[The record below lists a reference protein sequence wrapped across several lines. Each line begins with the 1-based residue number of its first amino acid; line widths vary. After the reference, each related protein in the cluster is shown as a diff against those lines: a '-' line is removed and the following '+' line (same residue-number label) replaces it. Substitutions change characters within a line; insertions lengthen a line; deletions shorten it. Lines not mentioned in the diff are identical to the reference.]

1 MTDISAENVR
11 LLREKTGAG
20 MMDCKK
26 ALAAVGGDMEKAI
39 DHLRKE
45 GVVKAAKKAGR
56 ATSEGLIVV
65 STSPDRK
72 VAAILEVNCETD
84 FVARTD
90 QFQNFINALGEI
102 IVKNK
107 PADVDALLAQKMG
120 DVTVQEALSQ
130 LVAKIGENMT
140 IRRFRIVQ
148 AGAGETL
155 AAYLHAGAKIGSVI
169 RVKGAADEALV
180 RDVAMH
186 AAAMSPRFLDK
197 TQVPTDV
204 LNREKDVLKASP
216 ELNGKPDNI
225 VEKIL
230 SGKLNRFYSENCL
243 TDQPFIKDTS
253 GKKSVADFLKE
264 QAGGAQLAEM
274 VRYQVGEEVAAA

>member
-1 MTDISAENVR
+1 MTEISAEKVR
-11 LLREKTGAG
+11 ELRDKTGAG
-20 MMDCKK
+20 MMDCKR
-26 ALAAVGGDMEKAI
+26 ALAATAGDMEKAV

-56 ATSEGLIVV
+56 ATSEGLIGV
-65 STSPDRK
+65 SVSPDK
-72 VAAILEVNCETD
+72 KTAALAEVNCETD

-90 QFQNFINALGEI
+90 QFQNFLNALSEH

-107 PADVDALLAQKMG
+107 PSDVDALLAQKMG
-120 DVTVQEALSQ
+120 GASVQDVLAQ
-130 LVAKIGENMT
+130 LVAKLGENMG

-148 AGAGETL
+148 AGPGEVL
-155 AAYLHAGAKIGSVI
+155 AAYLHAGAKIGSII
-169 RVKGAADEALV
+169 RVKGGAAEELV

-186 AAAMSPRFLDK
+186 AAAMSPRYLDR
-197 TQVPTDV
+197 TQVPADA

-230 SGKLNRFYSENCL
+230 TGKLNRFYSENCL

-264 QAGGAQLAEM
+264 QGAGSQVAEM
-274 VRYQVGEEVAAA
+274 VRFQVGEETTA

>member
-1 MTDISAENVR
+1 MTDISAEKVR
-11 LLREKTGAG
+11 DLREKTGAG

-26 ALAAVGGDMEKAI
+26 ALAATGGDMEKAI

-56 ATSEGLIVV
+56 ATSEGLIGI
-65 STSPDRK
+65 SIAPDK
-72 VAAILEVNCETD
+72 KAAVLVEVNCETD

-90 QFQNFINALGEI
+90 QFQNFINALGEL

-107 PADVDALLAQKMG
+107 PKDVEALQSQKMG
-120 DVTVQEALSQ
+120 ETTVQEALTQ
-130 LVAKIGENMT
+130 LVSKVGENMA

-148 AGAGETL
+148 AGPGEVL
-155 AAYLHAGAKIGSVI
+155 AAYLHAGSKIGSII
-169 RVKGAADEALV
+169 RVKGGADEALV

-186 AAAMSPRFLDK
+186 AAAMSPRYLDRI
-197 TQVPTDV
+197 QVPAEA
-204 LNREKDVLKASP
+204 LSREKDVLKASP
-216 ELNGKPDNI
+216 ELKDKPDNI

-230 SGKLNRFYSENCL
+230 TGKLNRFYSENCL

-253 GKKSVADFLKE
+253 GKKSVADFLKD
-264 QAGGAQLAEM
+264 QGAGSQVAEM
-274 VRYQVGEEVAAA
+274 VRFQVGEEVAA